1 MGAVM
6 RRDGLRGMRLLTVT
20 ALAFG
25 LMLAGAAPGAPFP
38 SGAAP
43 VTPAEVLPVPPAGR
57 DPFKLPPPPAPHSKF
72 EVHSQWLA
80 NRPPGIRGLVV
91 SSLKLE
97 GLVSENSGRE
107 MIAVVTNDTGRA
119 YFLRTNQQLYDGAV
133 MRITRQAVYFIERQP
148 DAQGR
153 MAVRTVVR
161 WLNPPAGERQ

>member
-1 MGAVM
+1 MCNERSGFGRVLA
-6 RRDGLRGMRLLTVT
+6 LT

-25 LMLAGAAPGAPFP
+25 VMLAGVVPGAPSP
-38 SGAAP
+38 SENAP
-43 VTPAEVLPVPPAGR
+43 VNAAVALPDLPAGR
-57 DPFKLPPPPAPHSKF
+57 DPFKLPPPPVPNSKLGAGSRW
-72 EVHSQWLA
+72 VA

-91 SSLKLE
+91 NSLKLE

-119 YFLRTNQQLYDGAV
+119 YFLRTNEQLYDGAV
-133 MRITRQAVYFIERQP
+133 MRITRQAVYFTERRP

-153 MAVRTVVR
+153 MAVRTVVK